1 MEKIFKSAMD
11 KVKAEDTLNE
21 KTRTYLMDTLSSS
34 TGREVADAK
43 VLVRTHSHFVKKIV
57 AAACIFVLLC
67 GISVG
72 AYAYYTPASYLSI
85 DINPSVE
92 LGVNAFGKVVS
103 VTAYN
108 DDGKTILAG
117 QNVTNMNVADAV
129 NVLVQSA
136 IENDFVVEDGST
148 IISITSET
156 DNDATAQKLQE
167 NAEEG
172 ADNAVQA
179 SCISAGIYKDN
190 VALERRDSARTLG
203 ISPGKLNLI
212 QKLQA
217 LDPTISVDDYKDA
230 TVTEIMK
237 KFVELKKASMQKD
250 DGDSEESTSPEES
263 TSSEESTS
271 TADEESL
278 TADTSS
284 EKGNGNGNTNSSND
298 NSNQDTNDK
307 QNGNGSDNGNSNRS
321 GSKDSESGASQED
334 SSKSNG
340 QGNGNGSQSQGSSS
354 QGNGNG
360 SGNSSSGNSNG
371 KGNK

>member
-1 MEKIFKSAMD
+1 MEKIFRSAMD
-11 KVKAEDTLNE
+11 KVKVEDTLNQ
-21 KTRTYLMDTLSSS
+21 KTRAYLVDTLSAGGECVTVS
-34 TGREVADAK
+34 VP
-43 VLVRTHSHFVKKIV
+43 VRTHSRHLKKIV
-57 AAACIFVLLC
+57 AMACVLALLC
-67 GISVG
+67 VVSVG
-72 AYAYYTPASYLSI
+72 AYAYNTPTSYLSI

-92 LGVNAFGKVVS
+92 LGINAFGKVVS
-103 VTAYN
+103 ATAYN

-117 QNVTNMNVADAV
+117 QNVTNMNVAGAV
-129 NVLVQSA
+129 NVLIQSA
-136 IENDFVVEDGST
+136 IDNGFVVEDGST

-190 VALERRDSARTLG
+190 VAIERRDDARTLG

-250 DGDSEESTSPEES
+250 DEDSEESTSPEET
-263 TSSEESTS
+263 TSPEESTS

-334 SSKSNG
+334 TSKSNG
-340 QGNGNGSQSQGSSS
+340 QGNGNGGQSQG
-354 QGNGNG
+354 NENG
-360 SGNSSSGNSNG
+360 SGNSGSGNSNG